1 MPEKN
6 SSGQREEIQM
16 IKPIKIGALA
26 IAGALA
32 LAACSGGSEEAAAG
46 GDVLVVGTDLPLQ
59 GASADA
65 SKSTNEVVALVLEQ
79 AGGKAGDYTVE
90 IKEYDDSTAAKGAWD
105 DAACAKNAQDHVAN
119 TNQVAVM
126 GTYNSG
132 CAKII
137 IPVLN
142 QAGMLMVSH
151 ANTYAGLTVEWDKGE
166 PGIYYP
172 SGARNY
178 ARVIAHDGFQ
188 GTAAAQYMYNDLGK
202 RTLALLDDTQAYGI
216 GLADA
221 VEAEFTKLGGTVLR
235 SGWDIKSGSINTS
248 TFEKVKAQGADIVY
262 YAGIFDNNGI
272 QLVKDKTA
280 VLGDNT
286 VFPSMAPDG
295 FSGYPQLRE
304 MPEAEGL
311 WMTFAGQSLD
321 GIIKGGGKAGEFVAA
336 YEEKYGYLPNS
347 SYAVYGGLAMQ
358 VILKAIA
365 GSDGTRAGVL
375 AGVFGGEQLCIDEAD
390 SVSGTGFCLNQE
402 TGDVDTIVMTLQQM
416 QGGVETDIRPLAT
429 S

>member
-1 MPEKN
+1 
-6 SSGQREEIQM
+6 M

-32 LAACSGGSEEAAAG
+32 LAACSGGSNSAG
-46 GDVLVVGTDLPLQ
+46 GDALVVGTDLPLQ
-59 GASADA
+59 GASEDA

-119 TNQVAVM
+119 TAEVAVM

-151 ANTYAGLTVEWDKGE
+151 ANTYPGLTIEWDKGE
-166 PGIYYP
+166 PGLYYP

-188 GTAAAQYMYNDLGK
+188 GTAAAQFLYNEQGIK
-202 RTLALLDDTQAYGI
+202 TLAVLDDTQAYGI
-216 GLADA
+216 GISDA
-221 VEAEFTKLGGTVLR
+221 VQIEFERLGGTVLR
-235 SGWDIKSGSINTS
+235 YSWDIKAGAINTS
-248 TFEKVKAQGADIVY
+248 TFEKIKAGGATAVY
-262 YAGIFDNNGI
+262 YGGIFDNNGV

-286 VFPSMAPDG
+286 VTLAMSPDG
-295 FSGYPQLRE
+295 FSGYPTLRE

-311 WMTFAGQSLD
+311 WMTFAGKSLD
-321 GIIKGGGKAGEFVAA
+321 GIKKGGGAPAKFVEDYVA
-336 YEEKYGYLPNS
+336 KYGYEPNS
-347 SYAVYGGLAMQ
+347 SYAVYGGVAMQ

-365 GSDGTRAGVL
+365 ASDGTRQGVL
-375 AGVFGGEQLCIDEAD
+375 DAVFAGESICLTAEESI
-390 SVSGTGFCLNQE
+390 SGMGFCLSTE
-402 TGDVDTIVMTLQQM
+402 TGDVDTVTMTLQQM
-416 QGGVETDIRPLAT
+416 TGGVETDIKTLDI

>member
-1 MPEKN
+1 
-6 SSGQREEIQM
+6 M

-32 LAACSGGSEEAAAG
+32 LAACSGGSDSAG
-46 GDVLVVGTDLPLQ
+46 GDVLVVGTDLPIQ

-65 SKSTNEVVALVLEQ
+65 SASTNEVVALVLEQ

-90 IKEYDDSTAAKGAWD
+90 IKEYDNSTAAKGAWD

-119 TNQVAVM
+119 ANEVAIM

-137 IPVLN
+137 IPVANEGGL
-142 QAGMLMVSH
+142 LMVSH
-151 ANTYAGLTVEWDKGE
+151 ANTYPGLTISWDAGE
-166 PGIYYP
+166 PALYYP

-188 GTAAAQYMYNDLGK
+188 GTAAAQYMYNELGK

-221 VEAEFTKLGGTVLR
+221 VEAEFTRLGGTVLR
-235 SGWDIKSGSINTS
+235 SGWDIKAGSINTS
-248 TFEKVKAQGADIVY
+248 TFEKVKGQGADIVY
-262 YAGIFDNNGI
+262 YAGIFDNNGV

-295 FSGYPQLRE
+295 FSGYPVLRD

-311 WMTFAGQSLD
+311 WMTFAGKSLD
-321 GIIKGGGKAGEFVAA
+321 GIKKDGGKAGAFIEA
-336 YEEKYGYLPNS
+336 YTAKYGHEPNS
-347 SYAVYGGLAMQ
+347 SYAVYGGVAMQ
-358 VILKAIA
+358 VIMKAIA
-365 GSDGTRAGVL
+365 ASDGTRKGVL
-375 AGVFGGEQLCIDEAD
+375 DAVFSGEQICLTAEE
-390 SVSGTGFCLNQE
+390 SVSGMGFCINQE
-402 TGDVDTIVMTLQQM
+402 TGDVDTVTMTLQQM
-416 QGGVETDIRPLAT
+416 TGGVETDIKAIQI

>member
-1 MPEKN
+1 
-6 SSGQREEIQM
+6 M

-32 LAACSGGSEEAAAG
+32 LAACGGGDEASESAG
-46 GDVLVVGTDLPLQ
+46 GKVLIVGTDLPLQ

-65 SKSTNEVVALVLEQ
+65 SKSTNEVIALVLEQ

-90 IKEYDDSTAAKGAWD
+90 IKEYDDSTAAKGSWD

-119 TNQVAVM
+119 ANQVAIL

-137 IPVLN
+137 LPVAN
-142 QAGMLMVSH
+142 EAGLLMVSH
-151 ANTYAGLTVEWDKGE
+151 ANTYPGLTIEWDAGE
-166 PGIYYP
+166 PALYYP
-172 SGARNY
+172 SGARSY

-188 GTAAAQYMYNDLGK
+188 GKAAAQYMYNDLGK

-221 VEAEFTKLGGTVLR
+221 VENEFTKLGGTVLR
-235 SGWDIKSGSINTS
+235 SGWDIKAGSINTS
-248 TFEKVKAQGADIVY
+248 TFEKVKGQGADIVY
-262 YAGIFDNNGI
+262 YAGIFDNNGV

-280 VLGDNT
+280 ILGDNT

-295 FSGYPQLRE
+295 FSGYPALRE

-311 WMTFAGQSLD
+311 WMTFAGKSLD
-321 GIIKGGGKAGEFVAA
+321 GIKKGGGSAA
-336 YEEKYGYLPNS
+336 AFIDAYVTKYGYEPNS
-347 SYAVYGGLAMQ
+347 SYAVYGGVAMQ
-358 VILKAIA
+358 LIMKAIA
-365 GSDGTRAGVL
+365 ASDGTRKGVL
-375 AGVFGGEQLCIDEAD
+375 DAMFSGAPLGLTAEE
-390 SVSGTGFCLNQE
+390 SVSGMGFTINQE
-402 TGDVDTIVMTLQQM
+402 TGDVDVITMTLQQM
-416 QGGVETDIRPLAT
+416 TGGVETDIRAIET
-429 S
+429 K

>member
-1 MPEKN
+1 
-6 SSGQREEIQM
+6 M

-32 LAACSGGSEEAAAG
+32 LAACSGGSDSAG
-46 GDVLVVGTDLPLQ
+46 SDVLVVGTDLPLQ

-65 SKSTNEVVALVLEQ
+65 SKSTNEVIALVLEQ

-90 IKEYDDSTAAKGAWD
+90 VKEYDDSTAAKGAWD

-119 TNQVAVM
+119 ANEVAIM

-137 IPVLN
+137 LPVAN
-142 QAGMLMVSH
+142 EAGLLMVSH
-151 ANTYAGLTVEWDKGE
+151 ANTYPGLTITWDAGE
-166 PGIYYP
+166 PALYYP
-172 SGARNY
+172 SGARSY

-188 GTAAAQYMYNDLGK
+188 GTAAAQYMYNELGK

-235 SGWDIKSGSINTS
+235 SGWDIKAGSINTS
-248 TFEKVKAQGADIVY
+248 TFEKVKGQGADIVY
-262 YAGIFDNNGI
+262 YAGIFDNNGV

-295 FSGYPQLRE
+295 FSGYPVLRE

-311 WMTFAGQSLD
+311 WMTFAGKSLD
-321 GIIKGGGKAGEFVAA
+321 GIKKGGGQAA
-336 YEEKYGYLPNS
+336 AFIDAYVTKYGYEPNS
-347 SYAVYGGLAMQ
+347 SYAVYGGVAMQ
-358 VILKAIA
+358 VIMKAIA
-365 GSDGTRAGVL
+365 ASDGTRKGVL
-375 AGVFGGEQLCIDEAD
+375 DAVFAGEQICLTAEE
-390 SVSGTGFCLNQE
+390 SVSGMGFCLSTE
-402 TGDVDTIVMTLQQM
+402 TGDVDTVTMTLQQM
-416 QGGVETDIRPLAT
+416 TGGVETDIRT
-429 S
+429 IEIS

>member
-1 MPEKN
+1 
-6 SSGQREEIQM
+6 M
-16 IKPIKIGALA
+16 IKSIKIGALA
-26 IAGALA
+26 VAGALA
-32 LAACSGGSEEAAAG
+32 LAACSGGSDSAG
-46 GDVLVVGTDLPLQ
+46 GDALVVGTDLPIQ

-79 AGGKAGDYTVE
+79 AGGKAGDYTVT

-119 TNQVAVM
+119 TAEVAVM

-151 ANTYAGLTVEWDKGE
+151 ANTYPGLTVEWDKGE
-166 PGIYYP
+166 PGLYYP

-188 GTAAAQYMYNDLGK
+188 GTAAAQFIYNEQK
-202 RTLALLDDTQAYGI
+202 KTHCAVMDDTQAYGKGI
-216 GLADA
+216 ADA
-221 VEAEFTKLGGTVLR
+221 VAIEFARLGGTVDR
-235 SGWDIKSGSINTS
+235 YSWDVKQPSYTA
-248 TFEKVKAQGADIVY
+248 TFEKIKASGADCVY
-262 YAGIFDNNGI
+262 FGGIFDNNGV

-286 VFPSMAPDG
+286 KFFSMAPDG
-295 FSGYPQLRE
+295 FSGYPVLRD

-311 WMTFAGQSLD
+311 WMTFAGKSLD
-321 GIIKGGGKAGEFVAA
+321 GIKKAGGVGGKFVEDYIA
-336 YEEKYGYLPNS
+336 KYGAEPNS
-347 SYAVYGGLAMQ
+347 SYAMYGGVAMQ

-365 GSDGTRAGVL
+365 ASDGTRQGVL
-375 AGVFGGEQLCIDEAD
+375 DAVFAGEPICLTAEE
-390 SVSGTGFCLNQE
+390 SVSGMGFCLTQE
-402 TGDVDTIVMTLQQM
+402 TGDVDTVTMTLQQM
-416 QGGVETDIRPLAT
+416 TGGVETDIK
-429 S
+429 SIEIS

>member
-1 MPEKN
+1 
-6 SSGQREEIQM
+6 M

-32 LAACSGGSEEAAAG
+32 LAACSGGSDDAAG

-166 PGIYYP
+166 PGLYYP
-172 SGARNY
+172 TGARNY

-188 GTAAAQYMYNDLGK
+188 GTAAAQYMFNDLGIK
-202 RTLALLDDTQAYGI
+202 KLSVLDDTQAYGI

-221 VEAEFTKLGGTVLR
+221 VQMEFERLGGEVLR
-235 SGWDIKSGSINTS
+235 GNWDVKQTQGYKA
-248 TFEKVKAQGADIVY
+248 TFEKIKADGAEMVY
-262 YAGIFDNNGI
+262 FAGIFDNNGV

-295 FSGYPQLRE
+295 FSGYPTLRE

-321 GIIKGGGKAGEFVAA
+321 GIIKGGGKAAEFVKA

-358 VILKAIA
+358 VIMKAIA
-365 GSDGTRAGVL
+365 ASDGTRQGVL
-375 AGVFGGEQLCIDEAD
+375 DAVFAGEQLCIDKAE
-390 SVSGTGFCLNQE
+390 SVSGTGFCLDQA

-416 QGGVETDIRPLAT
+416 QGGTETDIRPLET

>member
-1 MPEKN
+1 
-6 SSGQREEIQM
+6 M

-32 LAACSGGSEEAAAG
+32 LAACG
-46 GDVLVVGTDLPLQ
+46 GDSDDAASGDKVLVVGTDLPLQ

-90 IKEYDDSTAAKGAWD
+90 IKQYDDSTAAKGAWD
-105 DAACAKNAQDHVAN
+105 DGACAKNAQDHVAN
-119 TNQVAVM
+119 KNQVAVM

-132 CAKII
+132 CAAII

-172 SGARNY
+172 AGARNY

-188 GTAAAQYMYNDLGK
+188 GKAAAQYMFNDLGH
-202 RTLALLDDTQAYGI
+202 RTLALLDDTQSYGM

-221 VEAEFTKLGGTVLR
+221 VEAEFLALGGVVQR
-235 SGWDIKSGSINTS
+235 GSWDVKQVQGYKS
-248 TFEKVKAQGADIVY
+248 TFEKIKADGAEIVY
-262 YAGIFDNNGI
+262 FAGIFDNNGI
-272 QLVKDKTA
+272 TLIKDKTA
-280 VLGDNT
+280 VLGDNS
-286 VFPSMAPDG
+286 VFPAMAPDG
-295 FSGYPQLRE
+295 FSGYPDLRA

-311 WMTFAGQSLD
+311 WMTFAGKSLD
-321 GIIKGGGKAGEFVAA
+321 GIIKDGGKAAEFVAA
-336 YEEKYGYLPNS
+336 YEAKYGYLPNS

-365 GSDGTRAGVL
+365 ASDGTRQGVL
-375 AGVFGGEQLCIDEAD
+375 DAVFSGDQICIDKAE

-402 TGDVDTIVMTLQQM
+402 TGDVDTIVMTLQKM
-416 QGGVETDIRPLAT
+416 TGGVETDIRAIDV

>member
-1 MPEKN
+1 
-6 SSGQREEIQM
+6 M

-32 LAACSGGSEEAAAG
+32 LAACGGGDEASESAG
-46 GDVLVVGTDLPLQ
+46 GKVLIVGTDLPLQ

-65 SKSTNEVVALVLEQ
+65 SKSTNEVIALVLEQ

-90 IKEYDDSTAAKGAWD
+90 IKEYDDSTAAKGSWD

-119 TNQVAVM
+119 TDQVAIM

-137 IPVLN
+137 IPVAN
-142 QAGMLMVSH
+142 EAGLLMVSH
-151 ANTYAGLTVEWDKGE
+151 ANTYAGLTVEWDAGE
-166 PGIYYP
+166 PALYYP
-172 SGARNY
+172 TGARNY

-188 GTAAAQYMYNDLGK
+188 GKAAAQYMYNELGK

-221 VEAEFTKLGGTVLR
+221 VEAEFTALGGTVLR
-235 SGWDIKSGSINTS
+235 SGWDIKAGSINTS
-248 TFEKVKAQGADIVY
+248 TFEKVKGQGADIVY
-262 YAGIFDNNGI
+262 YAGIFDNNGV

-295 FSGYPQLRE
+295 FSGYPALRE

-311 WMTFAGQSLD
+311 WMTFAGKSLD
-321 GIIKGGGKAGEFVAA
+321 GIKKGGGSAA
-336 YEEKYGYLPNS
+336 AFIDAYVTKYGYEPNS
-347 SYAVYGGLAMQ
+347 SYAVYGGVAMQ
-358 VILKAIA
+358 VIMKAIA
-365 GSDGTRAGVL
+365 ASDGTRKGVL
-375 AGVFGGEQLCIDEAD
+375 DAVFSGEPISLSAEESI
-390 SVSGTGFCLNQE
+390 SGFGFTISQE

-416 QGGVETDIRPLAT
+416 TGGVETDIRALDT
-429 S
+429 K

>member
-1 MPEKN
+1 
-6 SSGQREEIQM
+6 M

-32 LAACSGGSEEAAAG
+32 LAACSGGSDSAG
-46 GDVLVVGTDLPLQ
+46 SDVLVVGTDLPLQ

-65 SKSTNEVVALVLEQ
+65 SKSTNEVIALVLEQ

-90 IKEYDDSTAAKGAWD
+90 VKEYDDSTAAKGAWD

-119 TNQVAVM
+119 ANEVAIM

-137 IPVLN
+137 LPVAN
-142 QAGMLMVSH
+142 EAGLLMVSH
-151 ANTYAGLTVEWDKGE
+151 ANTYPGLTITWDAGE
-166 PGIYYP
+166 PALYYP
-172 SGARNY
+172 SGARSY

-188 GTAAAQYMYNDLGK
+188 GTAAAQYMYNELGK

-235 SGWDIKSGSINTS
+235 SGWDIKAGSINTS
-248 TFEKVKAQGADIVY
+248 TFEKVKGQGADIVY
-262 YAGIFDNNGI
+262 YAGIFDNNGV

-295 FSGYPQLRE
+295 FSGYPALRE

-311 WMTFAGQSLD
+311 WMTFAGKSLD
-321 GIIKGGGKAGEFVAA
+321 GIKKGGGQAA
-336 YEEKYGYLPNS
+336 AFIDAYVTKYGYEPNS
-347 SYAVYGGLAMQ
+347 SYAVYGGVAMQ
-358 VILKAIA
+358 VIMKAIA
-365 GSDGTRAGVL
+365 ASDGTRKGVL
-375 AGVFGGEQLCIDEAD
+375 DAVFAGEQICLTAEE
-390 SVSGTGFCLNQE
+390 SVSGMGFCLSTE
-402 TGDVDTIVMTLQQM
+402 TGDVDTVTMTLQQM
-416 QGGVETDIRPLAT
+416 TGGVETDIRT
-429 S
+429 IDIS

>member
-1 MPEKN
+1 
-6 SSGQREEIQM
+6 M

-32 LAACSGGSEEAAAG
+32 LAACGGGDEASDSAG
-46 GDVLVVGTDLPLQ
+46 GKVLIVGTDLPLQ

-65 SKSTNEVVALVLEQ
+65 SKSTNEVIALVLEQ

-119 TNQVAVM
+119 ANQVAIL

-137 IPVLN
+137 LPVAN
-142 QAGMLMVSH
+142 EAGLLMVSH
-151 ANTYAGLTVEWDKGE
+151 ANTYPGLTIEWDAGE
-166 PGIYYP
+166 PALYYP
-172 SGARNY
+172 SGARSY

-188 GTAAAQYMYNDLGK
+188 GKAAAQYMYNELGK

-221 VEAEFTKLGGTVLR
+221 VENEFTKLGGTVLR
-235 SGWDIKSGSINTS
+235 SGWDIKAGSINTS
-248 TFEKVKAQGADIVY
+248 TFEKVKGQGADIVY
-262 YAGIFDNNGI
+262 YAGIFDNNGV

-280 VLGDNT
+280 ILGDNT

-295 FSGYPQLRE
+295 FSGYPALRE

-311 WMTFAGQSLD
+311 WMTFAGKSLD
-321 GIIKGGGKAGEFVAA
+321 GIKKGGGSAA
-336 YEEKYGYLPNS
+336 AFIDAYVTKYGYEPNS
-347 SYAVYGGLAMQ
+347 SYAVYGGVAMQ
-358 VILKAIA
+358 LIMKAIA
-365 GSDGTRAGVL
+365 ASDGTRKGVL
-375 AGVFGGEQLCIDEAD
+375 DAMFSGAPLGLTAEE
-390 SVSGTGFCLNQE
+390 SVSGMGFTINQK
-402 TGDVDTIVMTLQQM
+402 TGDVDVITMTLQQM
-416 QGGVETDIRPLAT
+416 TGGVETDIRAIET
-429 S
+429 K

>member
-1 MPEKN
+1 
-6 SSGQREEIQM
+6 M

-32 LAACSGGSEEAAAG
+32 LAACGGDSDSAAG
-46 GDVLVVGTDLPLQ
+46 GDVLIVGTDLPLQ

-105 DAACAKNAQDHVAN
+105 DGACAKNAQDHVAN
-119 TNQVAVM
+119 KNQVAVM

-132 CAKII
+132 CAAII

-172 SGARNY
+172 AGARNY

-188 GTAAAQYMYNDLGK
+188 GKAAAQYMFNDLGH
-202 RTLALLDDTQAYGI
+202 RTLALLDDTQAYGM

-221 VEAEFTKLGGTVLR
+221 VEAEFLALGGEVQR
-235 SGWDIKSGSINTS
+235 GSWDVKQVQGYKS
-248 TFEKVKAQGADIVY
+248 TFEKIKADGAEIVY
-262 YAGIFDNNGI
+262 FAGIFDNNGI
-272 QLVKDKTA
+272 TLIKDKTA
-280 VLGDNT
+280 VLGDNS
-286 VFPSMAPDG
+286 VFPAMAPDG
-295 FSGYPQLRE
+295 FSGYPDLRA

-311 WMTFAGQSLD
+311 WMTFAGKSLD
-321 GIIKGGGKAGEFVAA
+321 GIIKDGGKAAEFVAA
-336 YEEKYGYLPNS
+336 YEAKYGYLPNS

-365 GSDGTRAGVL
+365 ASDGTRQGVL
-375 AGVFGGEQLCIDEAD
+375 DAVFSGDQICIDKAE
-390 SVSGTGFCLNQE
+390 SVSGTGFCLSQE

-416 QGGVETDIRPLAT
+416 TGGVETDIRAIDV

>member
-1 MPEKN
+1 
-6 SSGQREEIQM
+6 M

-32 LAACSGGSEEAAAG
+32 LAACSGGSDSAG
-46 GDVLVVGTDLPLQ
+46 GDVLVVGTDLPIQ

-105 DAACAKNAQDHVAN
+105 DAACAKNAQDHVSNAN
-119 TNQVAVM
+119 EVAIM

-137 IPVLN
+137 IPVANEGGL
-142 QAGMLMVSH
+142 LMVSH
-151 ANTYAGLTVEWDKGE
+151 ANTYPGLTIEWDAGE
-166 PGIYYP
+166 PALYYP

-188 GTAAAQYMYNDLGK
+188 GTAAAQYMYNELGK

-221 VEAEFTKLGGTVLR
+221 VEAEFTRLGGTVLR
-235 SGWDIKSGSINTS
+235 SGWDIKAGSINTS
-248 TFEKVKAQGADIVY
+248 TFEKVKGQGADIVY
-262 YAGIFDNNGI
+262 YAGIFDNNGV

-286 VFPSMAPDG
+286 VFPSMSPDG
-295 FSGYPQLRE
+295 FSGYPTLRE

-311 WMTFAGQSLD
+311 WMTFAGKSLD
-321 GIIKGGGKAGEFVAA
+321 GIKKDGGQAGAFIEAYVA
-336 YEEKYGYLPNS
+336 KYGYEPNS
-347 SYAVYGGLAMQ
+347 SYAVYGGVAMQ
-358 VILKAIA
+358 VIMKAIA
-365 GSDGTRAGVL
+365 ASDGTRKGVL
-375 AGVFGGEQLCIDEAD
+375 DAVFSGEQICLTAEE
-390 SVSGTGFCLNQE
+390 SVSGMGFCINQE
-402 TGDVDTIVMTLQQM
+402 TGDVDTVTMTLQQM
-416 QGGVETDIRPLAT
+416 IGGVETDIKAIQI